1 MNDLNSGNEFDND
14 KPSEQ
19 SSLDTNNYNATNS
32 DETSSETSD
41 DWGHDDDL
49 PDAPLE
55 YFENTSNAIITPNDE
70 PTDDTKTETKSE
82 KKSANKLIRNKSI
95 KTRVNEAEKEK
106 ISDDAQAMH
115 LNVSDYIR
123 SVALRKRM
131 ATPKLS
137 SQDTEALDKALR
149 EVKSELNRMGNNI
162 NQIAKYANV
171 SKDLN
176 DAHYMQFFGML
187 GSFRRIEDTLAEIK
201 KELL

>member
-1 MNDLNSGNEFDND
+1 MDDFTYGNDFDVNEN
-14 KPSEQ
+14 SEQ
-19 SSLDTNNYNATNS
+19 SSLETNNYSDTNS
-32 DETSSETSD
+32 DELNGFD
-41 DWGHDDDL
+41 DV

-55 YFENTSNAIITPNDE
+55 TFENNSAIITPSNDE
-70 PTDDTKTETKSE
+70 AE
-82 KKSANKLIRNKSI
+82 KKPAKLVNKLVRNKSI
-95 KTRVNEAEKEK
+95 KTRVNSLEKEK
-106 ISDDAQAMH
+106 INDDAKAMH

-131 ATPKLS
+131 AMPKFS

-187 GSFRRIEDTLAEIK
+187 GSFRRIEDTLFEIK
-201 KELL
+201 KELK

>member
-19 SSLDTNNYNATNS
+19 SSLDTTNSDGTNS
-32 DETSSETSD
+32 DEISDKTSD
-41 DWGHDDDL
+41 NRGLDDTI
-49 PDAPLE
+49 PDAPLN
-55 YFENTSNAIITPNDE
+55 YFEKVRSARSARITASNNE
-70 PTDDTKTETKSE
+70 VETEK
-82 KKSANKLIRNKSI
+82 KPAKSANKLIRNKSI

-106 ISDDAQAMH
+106 ISDDAKAMH

-123 SVALRKRM
+123 SVALRKRL

-137 SQDTEALDKALR
+137 IQDVENLDKALR

-187 GSFRRIEDTLAEIK
+187 GSFKRIEDTLAEIK
-201 KELL
+201 KELQ